1 MLKGEFIFD
10 NYSKG
15 TFIDDKDGK
24 CYLLD
29 IDGDEKLIKKEK
41 KWNIKIW
48 KFKIIGIFCNL
59 NCW

>member
-1 MLKGEFIFD
+1 MLQFKGEEMLKGEFIFD

-41 KWNIKIW
+41 K
-48 KFKIIGIFCNL
+48 
-59 NCW
+59 